1 MAASTASSDKHF
13 QTCSDWF
20 SFHLSHIKDC
30 EFSKLESL
38 WPECRQ
44 CRVVYESLEYTSTQG
59 EFGLMT
65 KEILENIE
73 KVRRV
78 KAYLHLQILLRFLVR
93 FSPFDGCKRVN
104 QLQIF
109 RWGKMH
115 SCHSLSIHSF
125 TPID

>member
-20 SFHLSHIKDC
+20 SFHLSHIKDY

-38 WPECRQ
+38 WPECRK
-44 CRVVYESLEYTSTQG
+44 CRVVYESLKYTSTQG

-73 KVRRV
+73 KVSRV
-78 KAYLHLQILLRFLVR
+78 KAYLHLQIYYDF
-93 FSPFDGCKRVN
+93 
-104 QLQIF
+104 
-109 RWGKMH
+109 
-115 SCHSLSIHSF
+115 
-125 TPID
+125 